1 MKKMKLL
8 NYASFLTFS
17 SKFQLHCLCFSFLRC
32 LKLLNGVW
40 CSFSDD
46 VNHCKNL
53 EFKTC
58 FYFIVNNT
66 MHELYFDQV
75 VIFWIKYNEAPTE
88 LDCTV
93 INIIINKTVAES
105 AFSFRVCF

>member
-58 FYFIVNNT
+58 FYFIVNNK

-93 INIIINKTVAES
+93 ININIKRIIKAKHK
-105 AFSFRVCF
+105 